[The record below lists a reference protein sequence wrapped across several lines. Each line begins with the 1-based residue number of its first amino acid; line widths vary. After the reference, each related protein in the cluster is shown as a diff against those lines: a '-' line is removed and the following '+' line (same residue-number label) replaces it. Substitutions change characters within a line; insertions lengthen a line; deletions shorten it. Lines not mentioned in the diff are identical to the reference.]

1 LARQFRSKRFA
12 SFLQKGSPASFLRY
26 TPDFDFPM
34 VFTHNLDSGKLH
46 LLAHFF
52 ARSPNN
58 FLMMFASNTC
68 RFFLVLAAAYSAV
81 TSAAVLRGNSPAT
94 TTVATPAE
102 SLADAHGRILLLGSY
117 QGDQANLAVQSGAE
131 IDFASPPSTIKGN
144 VCADSSFTG
153 LPGQDYELENT
164 ATAYIGGC
172 GPSDVIDLLTD
183 AMNVVA
189 KPMLSGAIGG
199 ETFYTPGTYS
209 AASLTVAD
217 NTNVTLRGGLE
228 DTFLFQSGSYMVT
241 GANTHFI
248 LKNAAGGDTDVVQAK
263 NILFALT
270 AAATTGAD
278 STLQGSIL
286 AGAAVTL
293 GARSD
298 VSGYVLATAA
308 MTVGQNCNLNSAAL
322 TATTV
327 SSVVTSPV
335 ETVIS
340 DALCFTNDNRI
351 FDTC

>member
-1 LARQFRSKRFA
+1 
-12 SFLQKGSPASFLRY
+12 
-26 TPDFDFPM
+26 M
-34 VFTHNLDSGKLH
+34 
-46 LLAHFF
+46 
-52 ARSPNN
+52 
-58 FLMMFASNTC
+58 
-68 RFFLVLAAAYSAV
+68 
-81 TSAAVLRGNSPAT
+81 LRGKSPAT
-94 TTVATPAE
+94 TTAATPAE
-102 SLADAHGRILLLGSY
+102 SLAHAHGRMLLLGSY

-144 VCADSSFTG
+144 VCADSSLTG

-172 GPSDVIDLLTD
+172 GPSDLIALLAD

-217 NTNVTLRGGLE
+217 NTDVTLLGGLN
-228 DTFLFQSGSYMVT
+228 DTFLFQSGSYMTT

-248 LKNAAGGDTDVVQAK
+248 LKNATGGDTDVVQAK

-270 AAATTGAD
+270 AAATTGAN

-298 VSGYVLATAA
+298 VSGYVLATAG
-308 MTVGQNCNLNSAAL
+308 MTVGQNCKLNSAAMRPI
-322 TATTV
+322 TV

-335 ETVIS
+335 ETVIT
-340 DALCFTNDNRI
+340 DALCFTNDDPI
-351 FDTC
+351 FYTCE

>member
-1 LARQFRSKRFA
+1 MMYF
-12 SFLQKGSPASFLRY
+12 
-26 TPDFDFPM
+26 
-34 VFTHNLDSGKLH
+34 
-46 LLAHFF
+46 HF
-52 ARSPNN
+52 
-58 FLMMFASNTC
+58 NTC
-68 RFFLVLAAAYSAV
+68 RIVLLFAAVTCNTV
-81 TSAAVLRGNSPAT
+81 TSATMLRGNSPAT
-94 TTVATPAE
+94 TAASTPAE
-102 SLADAHGRILLLGSY
+102 SLANAHGRMLLLGSY
-117 QGDQANLAVQSGAE
+117 QGNQANLTVQSGAE

-172 GPSDVIDLLTD
+172 GPSDLIDLLND
-183 AMNVVA
+183 AMSKTA
-189 KPMLSGAIGG
+189 KPLLTGAIGG

-217 NTNVTLRGGLE
+217 NTNVTLRGDE
-228 DTFLFQSGSYMVT
+228 NSTYLFQSGSYMVT

-248 LKNAAGGDTDVVQAK
+248 LKNAAGGDTGAVQAK
-263 NILFALT
+263 NVLFALT

-298 VSGYVLATAA
+298 VSGYVLATAG
-308 MTVGQNCNLNSAAL
+308 MTVGQNCDLNSAAL
-322 TATTV
+322 RPTTV

-335 ETVIS
+335 ETVIN
-340 DALCFTNDNRI
+340 DALCFTNDNRV
-351 FDTC
+351 FDAC